1 MKIQPGR
8 EGKGE
13 KKDKLLVGLTYC
25 GHVNDHELWI

>member
-1 MKIQPGR
+1 MGR

-13 KKDKLLVGLTYC
+13 KRDKLPVGLTYC